1 MDIFSHIFG
10 DLYIWEKVPL
20 FLICENAFLISEK
33 KKKRETKKERKK
45 KGRERTHSIILS
57 VGFFLLK

>member
-20 FLICENAFLISEK
+20 FLICENTFLISEK
-33 KKKRETKKERKK
+33 KKKRETKKERKT
-45 KGRERTHSIILS
+45 GRTHSIILS